1 MQLSGVES
9 AIRELQGEIKKIQK
23 VISALRRIQ
32 TRHSTIV
39 GQRKGRGRRRLSA
52 EARRK
57 ISLAA
62 KKRWAA
68 LRASKKK

>member
-9 AIRELQGEIKKIQK
+9 AIRELQGEEEKIQK
-23 VISALRRIQ
+23 VISMLRKILK
-32 TRHSTIV
+32 
-39 GQRKGRGRRRLSA
+39 QRSVEGAGKGRARRRLSA
-52 EARRK
+52 AARRK

-68 LRASKKK
+68 RRASKGK

>member
-9 AIRELQGEIKKIQK
+9 AIRELQGEVKKIQK
-23 VISALRRIQ
+23 VISMLSRNRTQ
-32 TRHSTIV
+32 RSVV
-39 GQRKGRGRRRLSA
+39 GQGKGRGRRRLSA
-52 EARRK
+52 AARRK

-68 LRASKKK
+68 LRASKRK

>member
-9 AIRELQGEIKKIQK
+9 AIRELQGEVKKIQK
-23 VISALRRIQ
+23 VISMLSRIRTQ
-32 TRHSTIV
+32 RSVV
-39 GQRKGRGRRRLSA
+39 GQGKGRGRRRLSA
-52 EARRK
+52 AARRK

-68 LRASKKK
+68 LRASKRK

>member
-1 MQLSGVES
+1 MQPSGMES
-9 AIRELQGEIKKIQK
+9 AIRELQGEVNKIQK

-32 TRHSTIV
+32 K
-39 GQRKGRGRRRLSA
+39 QRAVAGPGKGRARRRLSA
-52 EARRK
+52 AARRK

-68 LRASKKK
+68 LRASKRK

>member
-9 AIRELQGEIKKIQK
+9 AIRELQGKVKKIQK

-32 TRHSTIV
+32 TQRSVV
-39 GQRKGRGRRRLSA
+39 GQGKGRGRRRLSA
-52 EARRK
+52 KARRR
-57 ISLAA
+57 ISQAA

-68 LRASKKK
+68 RRASKRK